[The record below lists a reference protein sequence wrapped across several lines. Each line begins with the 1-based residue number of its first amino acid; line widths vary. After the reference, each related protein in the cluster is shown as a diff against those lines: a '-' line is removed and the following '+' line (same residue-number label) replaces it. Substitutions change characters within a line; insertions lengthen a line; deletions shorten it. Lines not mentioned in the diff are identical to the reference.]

1 MDQPTLRKYLLVEW
15 VTRGPKPSIRKIDI
29 ILSSWLQCVK
39 EHGKAVVKAYFP
51 PAPYDKLDEL
61 LQTESLPVDSWKL
74 YTATII
80 GEADSLTTI
89 KDHFKKLEDGKKYG
103 FSSGSDN
110 TQAERAV
117 SLENMV
123 KISQCKKQEEQI
135 LARQK
140 KLMDQQVREKSDHG
154 FGNSKAPNISP
165 GKQLVGAIN
174 DNVIPGQD
182 VTNNYSSGNET
193 DETIDHEDL
202 RRKKKTK
209 NVKSINKRS
218 STGKPS
224 QSVVDDQDVTKNYS
238 SGDETDETID
248 NEYLRPKKKSKNV
261 DSINKESSTGKPS
274 QSVVDDQDVTKNYSS
289 GDETDETIDNEYLR
303 PKKKTKNVISINK
316 GSSTGKPSQSVVDDQ
331 DVINNFPSGNETDET
346 INNEDLR
353 RKKKNKNVKSINKR
367 SSSVKPLP
375 SASVGKKINQLFEM
389 VKDIKKNVQELKNG
403 NHEADH
409 VDIEKKYNII
419 LPIRN
424 FSSLVSLE
432 KKLMEN
438 NDGRKDIVAYM
449 KFIGQDA
456 KTLPDFTRRILKSL
470 FIQKVA
476 VKLSAARQ
484 RDDKFCMAKVLP
496 ATRKCILDA
505 IKGKKLTLKDSTTSE
520 SVLSSCL
527 IRATDWNAQRKKKKT
542 TPKNIISL
550 AEYAATEDIDNCE
563 DENTI

>member
-316 GSSTGKPSQSVVDDQ
+316 GSSTGKPSQS
-331 DVINNFPSGNETDET
+331 
-346 INNEDLR
+346 
-353 RKKKNKNVKSINKR
+353 
-367 SSSVKPLP
+367 SSVKPLP